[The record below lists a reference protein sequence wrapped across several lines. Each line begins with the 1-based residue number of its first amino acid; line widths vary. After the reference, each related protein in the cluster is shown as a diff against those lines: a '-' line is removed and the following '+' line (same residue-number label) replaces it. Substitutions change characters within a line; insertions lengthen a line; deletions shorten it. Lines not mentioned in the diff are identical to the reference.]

1 MGKRGSPGVRLLSVA
16 ALVCSA
22 GAARAQAATAADA
35 THGGDGDW
43 SATAARTIP
52 PGQSVLQLEA
62 GWPGVSL
69 AFLRG
74 QTRSSDIG
82 ARLSFL
88 YGFEGTTRTIAG
100 LQFQVPYRRL
110 LLGGADFASLAVH
123 VDPGFTVYWSNSD
136 RGGTEPGF
144 GGPIGLVAGF
154 RIDSRLTLE
163 AGADFPIFLSF
174 IHPLGLFL
182 GPQLGGG
189 AEYHLE
195 PNLAVTLRARFGP
208 NFAAANG
215 DTSTN
220 FAFSTLLGLA
230 YNMR

>member
-1 MGKRGSPGVRLLSVA
+1 MGKRWLPGVRLLSVA

-22 GAARAQAATAADA
+22 GAARAQTETA
-35 THGGDGDW
+35 GGDW
-43 SATAARTIP
+43 TATAARTVP
-52 PGQSVLQLEA
+52 AGQNVLQAEA
-62 GWPGVSL
+62 GWPGVYL
-69 AFLRG
+69 EFLHG
-74 QTRSSDIG
+74 QGKSDIG
-82 ARLSFL
+82 ARLAFL

-100 LQFQVPYRRL
+100 VQFQVPYRRL
-110 LLGGADFASLAVH
+110 LAAGDFASLAVH
-123 VDPGFTVYWSNSD
+123 VDPGFTVYWHNAD
-136 RGGTEPGF
+136 RGGTEPGI

-154 RIDSRLTLE
+154 RTDSRLTLE
-163 AGADFPIFLSF
+163 AGIDFPIFLSF

-182 GPQLGGG
+182 GPQVGGG
-189 AEYHLE
+189 AEYHIDR
-195 PNLAVTLRARFGP
+195 NLAVTFRARFGP

>member
-1 MGKRGSPGVRLLSVA
+1 MGKRWLPGVRLLSVA

-22 GAARAQAATAADA
+22 GAARAQTETA
-35 THGGDGDW
+35 GNDW
-43 SATAARTIP
+43 TATAARTVP
-52 PGQSVLQLEA
+52 PGQNVLQLEA

-69 AFLRG
+69 AFLHG

-82 ARLSFL
+82 GRLSFL

-110 LLGGADFASLAVH
+110 LGAGDFASLAVH
-123 VDPGFTVYWSNSD
+123 VDPGFTVYWHNAD
-136 RGGTEPGF
+136 RGGTEVGI

-154 RIDSRLTLE
+154 RVDSRLTLE
-163 AGADFPIFLSF
+163 AGIDFPVLLSF

-182 GPQLGGG
+182 GPQVGGG
-189 AEYHLE
+189 AEYHID
-195 PNLAVTLRARFGP
+195 PNLAVTFRARFGP

>member
-1 MGKRGSPGVRLLSVA
+1 MGKRGFAGVRLLTVA
-16 ALVCSA
+16 AFVCSA
-22 GAARAQAATAADA
+22 AAARAQT
-35 THGGDGDW
+35 DGDW

-52 PGQSVLQLEA
+52 PGQNVLQLEA

-69 AFLRG
+69 AWLHG
-74 QTRSSDIG
+74 QTRNSDVG
-82 ARLSFL
+82 GRLSFL

-100 LQFQVPYRRL
+100 LQLQVPYRHL
-110 LLGGADFASLAVH
+110 LLGGADFFGLAAH
-123 VDPGFTVYWSNSD
+123 VDPGFTVYWHNAD
-136 RGGTEPGF
+136 RGGTEPGI
-144 GGPIGLVAGF
+144 GAPIGLVAGF

-174 IHPLGLFL
+174 VHPLGLFL
-182 GPQLGGG
+182 GPQVGGG
-189 AEYHLE
+189 AEYHIQ

>member
-1 MGKRGSPGVRLLSVA
+1 MGKQGFPGVRLLSVA
-16 ALVCSA
+16 ALACWA
-22 GAARAQAATAADA
+22 GAAQAQTRTDA
-35 THGGDGDW
+35 TYGGAGGDW
-43 SATAARTIP
+43 SATAARTVP
-52 PGQSVLQLEA
+52 PGQNVLQLEA

-69 AFLRG
+69 AFLHG

-82 ARLSFL
+82 GRLSFL

-100 LQFQVPYRRL
+100 VQFQVPYRRL

-123 VDPGFTVYWSNSD
+123 VDPGFTVYWHNAD
-136 RGGTEPGF
+136 RGGTEPGI

-189 AEYHLE
+189 AEYHIQ
-195 PNLAVTLRARFGP
+195 PNVAVTLRARFGP

-215 DTSTN
+215 DTSTK